1 MECFVIF
8 FKVISSAVVNCSTV
22 FSVDFLSV
30 TEQLI
35 IIIIIALLIGI
46 DVVELLT

>member
-8 FKVISSAVVNCSTV
+8 FNYQCEAVNCSTV

-30 TEQLI
+30 TVQLMI
-35 IIIIIALLIGI
+35 IITIALLIGI